1 MRIRSCPNS
10 EISVLVILL
19 LLCSTFLCIVPG
31 TLSSVLVTL
40 ESIQIFSKHEPI
52 IGEPSVYFRCQGE
65 NKTMLPD
72 VKKTNFL
79 YTFRGAESWQPL
91 TKLPGNKC
99 KRCGLYEEDHLTPDD
114 VFDEWELCP
123 DDFTAPSGKYIR
135 FKDNEFNATLLC
147 PQCPTSDSAR
157 SSRSKDGSDGKGMNV
172 LLVIL
177 ISVLVSGV
185 ALIGAVAGYRYW
197 QKKKR
202 DQDQARFLKLFEEG
216 DDVEDELD

>member
-1 MRIRSCPNS
+1 MQLFGGQSCNTDRNTRIWIQWQYERNTEFDERIILADQP
-10 EISVLVILL
+10 ISNDV
-19 LLCSTFLCIVPG
+19 FPFAG
-31 TLSSVLVTL
+31 TLSSTLVTL
-40 ESIQIFSKHEPI
+40 ESIQIFNKHEPI
-52 IGEPSVYFRCQGE
+52 FGEPSVYFRCQGE

-72 VKKTNFL
+72 VKKTHLL

-91 TKLPGNKC
+91 TELPGNKC

-114 VFDEWELCP
+114 
-123 DDFTAPSGKYIR
+123 
-135 FKDNEFNATLLC
+135 
-147 PQCPTSDSAR
+147 CPTSGEYSADTIYAFYVVFADSAR
-157 SSRSKDGSDGKGMNV
+157 SSRSKDDSDGKGMNV

-202 DQDQARFLKLFEEG
+202 EQDQARFLKLFEEG

>member
-1 MRIRSCPNS
+1 M
-10 EISVLVILL
+10 
-19 LLCSTFLCIVPG
+19 F
-31 TLSSVLVTL
+31 
-40 ESIQIFSKHEPI
+40 
-52 IGEPSVYFRCQGE
+52 
-65 NKTMLPD
+65 
-72 VKKTNFL
+72 
-79 YTFRGAESWQPL
+79 A
-91 TKLPGNKC
+91 
-99 KRCGLYEEDHLTPDD
+99 
-114 VFDEWELCP
+114 
-123 DDFTAPSGKYIR
+123 
-135 FKDNEFNATLLC
+135 
-147 PQCPTSDSAR
+147 DSAR